1 MKNQALA
8 PISIVFLLFLT
19 GCSANDESRTVASV
33 ESACKSLE
41 VGWLYQS
48 TTEKGQMAYAEAASA
63 FRQLSSKNPEFVN
76 FTKGASSAA
85 NGDLMYL
92 RELYDALAFCGIST
106 SP

>member
-1 MKNQALA
+1 MKTHPLT

-19 GCSANDESRTVASV
+19 GCLANDESRIVASV

-48 TTEKGQMAYAEAASA
+48 TTEKGRMAYAEASSA
-63 FRQLSSKNPEFVN
+63 FRQLSSENPEFVN